1 MNDFFS
7 NLMLASL
14 ISIIVSLLLIIHAFF
29 RKKRYHPRL
38 IFAGVS
44 LGIFLFAAI
53 GYTTTLS
60 PEQRA
65 VIEQKRIAKQ
75 AQEAQEKTEQEAK
88 KAQEAAERE
97 AKKAQEQ
104 AEKEAKKTQTAA
116 DKKQQDEQKAAE
128 KKQKAEQDAKAKEQ
142 AAADAAAQKVYDDQ
156 AKYEA
161 WIPEQI
167 KLLCRQSLKE
177 NFISV
182 DINDNLGKMDDSK
195 IVLVHCQ
202 ANMNVFSDEQ
212 LRRALMIQ
220 SSKVMETL
228 YKANL
233 PISEVTIFANGSL
246 IDQYGNK
253 FNDTIMKCTL
263 SSDTAKK
270 INWKH
275 VHDLV
280 MSFQDMQDELW
291 YHPAIR
297 K

>member
-1 MNDFFS
+1 MNTLFTV
-7 NLMLASL
+7 LAF
-14 ISIIVSLLLIIHAFF
+14 VSLALIPISFIFLIYAFF
-29 RKKRYHPRL
+29 RKKAYRPRL
-38 IFAGVS
+38 IFVGCSIGLLVIS
-44 LGIFLFAAI
+44 TLG
-53 GYTTTLS
+53 GTLTMS

-65 VIEQKRIAKQ
+65 DMEQKRIAKQ
-75 AQEAQEKTEQEAK
+75 AQEA
-88 KAQEAAERE
+88 
-97 AKKAQEQ
+97 
-104 AEKEAKKTQTAA
+104 
-116 DKKQQDEQKAAE
+116 AE
-128 KKQKAEQDAKAKEQ
+128 KKQKEEQAAKAKEQ

-177 NFISV
+177 TFISV
-182 DINDNLGKMDDSK
+182 DINDNLGKMDGSK

>member
-29 RKKRYHPRL
+29 RKKRYRPRL

-65 VIEQKRIAKQ
+65 EIEQKRIAKQ
-75 AQEAQEKTEQEAK
+75 AQEAQEKAAKEEK
-88 KAQEAAERE
+88 KAQEAAE
-97 AKKAQEQ
+97 KKLKEEQ
-104 AEKEAKKTQTAA
+104 A
-116 DKKQQDEQKAAE
+116 
-128 KKQKAEQDAKAKEQ
+128 AKAKEQ
-142 AAADAAAQKVYDDQ
+142 AAADTAAQKVYDDQ

-161 WIPEQI
+161 WILQRIEF
-167 KLLCRQSLKE
+167 LCRQALKE
-177 NFISV
+177 NFVNV
-182 DINDNLGKMDDSK
+182 DINDDLGKMDGSK
-195 IVLVHCQ
+195 IVLVRCQ

-212 LRRALMIQ
+212 LRRSLMIQ
-220 SSKVMETL
+220 SSRTMEAL
-228 YKANL
+228 YKEDL
-233 PISEVTIFANGSL
+233 PISEVTIFADGGL
-246 IDQYGNK
+246 IDKYGNK
-253 FNDTIMKCTL
+253 STDTIMKCSL
-263 SSDTAKK
+263 SNDTAKK

-275 VHDLV
+275 VNDLV
-280 MSFQDMQDELW
+280 MSFQDMLDELW

-297 K
+297 KS